1 MLSRAFSLLPFACVA
16 LLVGACATDD
26 ADNAGRT
33 SQPII
38 NGKVCTEQITPTAVA
53 LLLEAKMSLRGT
65 ELPMRTVMCT
75 GTLIAP
81 DVVLTAA
88 HCVTPSM
95 LASGFGTVTD
105 AQYHVAFTANLA
117 TYADQA
123 RGLPPQLGGKPLAP
137 LPAEA
142 LKVRE
147 FLAHPDFDPADL
159 QSFKGGV
166 NENLNDIGLMFLDKP
181 IPLETLRP
189 AVLITKDEA
198 KQYLV
203 KDASV
208 RIAGWGQQVVVPNP
222 LFPPPPGTVGVK
234 ICATSFINEIGPHEM
249 QIGGGPETSRK
260 CHGDSGGPSYL
271 DIETDTF
278 VKERLVGITSHAY
291 DQTDCAKGGV
301 DTRVD
306 VWLDWI
312 DAELKKRCAG
322 TASRSWCD
330 VAGIIPPDFYKA
342 PPKPDSGPAPSD
354 AGAQN
359 GDGESK
365 GDDGG
370 CQLAGGAPAQ
380 LPTLLAL
387 LLGLA
392 LIRRRHRA

>member
-1 MLSRAFSLLPFACVA
+1 MLSSRFPLA
-16 LLVGACATDD
+16 LLALPALLAACAPQP
-26 ADNAGRT
+26 ADEAQSRR

-38 NGKVCTEQITPTAVA
+38 NGKVCTEKLTPTAVA
-53 LLLEAKMSLRGT
+53 LLLEAKMLLRGT
-65 ELPMRTVMCT
+65 EIPMRTVMCT

-95 LASGFGTVTD
+95 LASGFGTISD

-117 TYADQA
+117 TYADQT

-159 QSFKGGV
+159 QTFQGGV
-166 NENLNDIGLMFLDKP
+166 NENLHDIGLMFLEQP

-198 KQYLV
+198 KAHLL
-203 KDASV
+203 KDAPV
-208 RIAGWGQQVVVPNP
+208 RIAGWGQQVIVPNP

-234 ICATSFINEIGPHEM
+234 ICATSFINEIGAHEM
-249 QIGGGPETSRK
+249 QIGSGPETSRK

-271 DIETDTF
+271 DIETETF

-312 DAELKKRCAG
+312 DAELKKRCADS
-322 TASRSWCD
+322 SRAWCD
-330 VAGIIPPDFYKA
+330 VAGIIPAEFYEPPPPPDGGA
-342 PPKPDSGPAPSD
+342 SADGGPTA
-354 AGAQN
+354 

-365 GDDGG
+365 SSDGG
-370 CQLAGGAPAQ
+370 CSIASPSSRG
-380 LPTLLAL
+380 LPPLLWL
-387 LLGLA
+387 LLGWVLVT
-392 LIRRRHRA
+392 RRRR